1 MKKIFVAGHR
11 GMVGGAICRQLQKQA
26 DIEIIT
32 CTRNELDL
40 CDQRA
45 VSKFMQS
52 EMPDEI
58 ILAAAKVGGI
68 HANNAYPAEFI
79 YQNLQIQNNVIHAA
93 HMNDV
98 QKLLFLGSSCI
109 YPRAVEQPM
118 KEDALLT
125 GILEPTNEPYAIAK
139 IAGIKMCESYNRQ
152 YGRDYRSVMPT
163 NLYGPGDNY
172 HPENSHVVPALIRR
186 FNEAKENNLSEV
198 VVWGSGMPMREF
210 LFVDDMAEAS
220 LFVHNLDQK
229 IYVEKTHSMLSQI
242 NVGTGVDVTIKELAQ
257 TVKSVVGFEGD
268 IVFDHT
274 KPDGTPRKLMNVQL
288 LSSLGWG
295 AKIDLRAGLV
305 TAYQD
310 FLENHYSK
318 NY

>member
-1 MKKIFVAGHR
+1 MKRIFVAGHR
-11 GMVGGAICRQLQKQA
+11 GMVGSAICRQLEKKS
-26 DIEIIT
+26 DVEIIT
-32 CTRNELDL
+32 CNREELDL

-45 VSKFMQS
+45 VHQYLKS
-52 EMPDEI
+52 EKPDEV

-68 HANNAYPAEFI
+68 HANNTYPAEFI

-93 HMNDV
+93 HTNDV

-109 YPRAVEQPM
+109 YPRAVAQPM
-118 KEDALLT
+118 REDALLS

-152 YGRDYRSVMPT
+152 YCRDYRSVMPT

-186 FNEAKENNLSEV
+186 FFRAKENDLNEV
-198 VVWGSGMPMREF
+198 VVWGSGTPMREF
-210 LFVDDMAEAS
+210 LHVDDMADAS
-220 LFVHNLDQK
+220 LFVHNLDQI
-229 IYVEKTHSMLSQI
+229 IYTDNTQPMLSHI
-242 NVGTGVDVTIKELAQ
+242 NVGTGVDITIKELSQ

-268 IVFDHT
+268 IVFDRT
-274 KPDGTPRKLMNVQL
+274 KPDGTPRKLMDVQL
-288 LSSLGWG
+288 LSRLGWD

-318 NY
+318 NN